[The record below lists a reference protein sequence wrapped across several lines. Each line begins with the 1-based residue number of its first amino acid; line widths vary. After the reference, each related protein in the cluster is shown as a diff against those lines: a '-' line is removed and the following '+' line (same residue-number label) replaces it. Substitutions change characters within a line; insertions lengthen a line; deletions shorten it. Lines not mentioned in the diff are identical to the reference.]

1 MNGPSNTAMHLSRHR
16 MAIYFDEH
24 TLRPGDSS
32 VGRAP
37 VSFKESCIKAA
48 RGQVSTDVPLDWF

>member
-24 TLRPGDSS
+24 TLRPGDGKRWNDANSRIRIALA
-32 VGRAP
+32 VY
-37 VSFKESCIKAA
+37 V
-48 RGQVSTDVPLDWF
+48 